1 MKPPRS
7 ILIGNVHMDLGA
19 GRRGVDMGPSAIHL
33 AGLNAGVE
41 SLGIK
46 VADHFALRVRS
57 QEMLEPGD
65 EHARFL
71 PEILQVCGRLADRV
85 EAGLEAGHLPVV
97 LGGDHSV
104 AIGTITGISRY
115 WKKRGKR
122 IGVMWVDAHTDVNTP
137 ETSPTG
143 NIHGMPLA
151 VLLGHGPPELVA
163 LAGDTPAL
171 DPRNVCVIGARDLD
185 DGERQFVRDSGLRVY
200 TMSELDERGT
210 AVCAR
215 EAVERCLDGTA
226 GIHLSFDLDGVDP
239 QHAPGVGTAVQGGL
253 DLRES
258 HLICEKVA
266 ATQKVLGI
274 EMVELNPVIDT
285 ENRTGRLAV
294 WLILSALGKTIL

>member
-1 MKPPRS
+1 MRS
-7 ILIGNVHMDLGA
+7 IVIGNVHMDLGA

-33 AGLNAGVE
+33 AGLKAGVE
-41 SLGIK
+41 SLGIT
-46 VADHFALRVRS
+46 VADNFALGVRS

-65 EHARFL
+65 EKARFL
-71 PEILQVCGRLADRV
+71 TEITQVCGRLADRV
-85 EAGLEAGHLPVV
+85 EAALEQGRLPVV

-122 IGVMWVDAHTDVNTP
+122 IGVLWVDAHTDINTP

-151 VLLGHGPPELVA
+151 VLLGHGPKELVA

-171 DPRNVCVIGARDLD
+171 DARHVCVIGARDVD
-185 DGERQFVRDSGLRVY
+185 EGERRFVKENGLRVY
-200 TMSELDERGT
+200 AMSELDERGT
-210 AVCAR
+210 AVCVR
-215 EAVERCLDGTA
+215 EAVDRCLDGTV

-266 ATQKVLGI
+266 ATGKVLGV
-274 EMVELNPVIDT
+274 EMMELNPVIDS

>member
-1 MKPPRS
+1 
-7 ILIGNVHMDLGA
+7 
-19 GRRGVDMGPSAIHL
+19 
-33 AGLNAGVE
+33 
-41 SLGIK
+41 
-46 VADHFALRVRS
+46 
-57 QEMLEPGD
+57 
-65 EHARFL
+65 
-71 PEILQVCGRLADRV
+71 V
-85 EAGLEAGHLPVV
+85 EAALEQGRLPVV

-122 IGVMWVDAHTDVNTP
+122 IGVLWVDAHTDINTP

-151 VLLGHGPPELVA
+151 VLLGHGPKELVA

-171 DPRNVCVIGARDLD
+171 DARHVCVIGARDVD
-185 DGERQFVRDSGLRVY
+185 EGERRFVKENGLRVY
-200 TMSELDERGT
+200 AMSELDERGT
-210 AVCAR
+210 AVCVR
-215 EAVERCLDGTA
+215 EAVDRCLDGTV

-266 ATQKVLGI
+266 ATGKVLGV
-274 EMVELNPVIDT
+274 EMMELNPVIDS

>member
-1 MKPPRS
+1 MPS
-7 ILIGNVHMDLGA
+7 IVIGNLHMDLGA

-33 AGLNAGVE
+33 AGLNAGLLE
-41 SLGIK
+41 LGHTI
-46 VADHFALRVRS
+46 ADTFALHVRS
-57 QEMLEPGD
+57 QEMLDAGD
-65 EHARFL
+65 PHARFL
-71 PEILQVCGRLADRV
+71 PEITQVCGALADRV
-85 EAGLEAGHLPVV
+85 ESALEAGHKPVV

-122 IGVMWVDAHTDVNTP
+122 IGVLWVDAHTDVNTP
-137 ETSPTG
+137 ASSPTG

-151 VLLGHGPPELVA
+151 VLLGHGPKELVA

-171 DPRNVCVIGARDLD
+171 DARNVCVLGARDVD
-185 DGERQFVRDSGLRVY
+185 DGERAFIRETGLRVY

-210 AVCAR
+210 ATCVK
-215 EAVERCLDGTA
+215 EAIERSLDGA
-226 GIHLSFDLDGVDP
+226 VGIHLSFDLDGVDP
-239 QHAPGVGTAVQGGL
+239 QDAPGVGTAVPGGL
-253 DLRES
+253 NLRES

-266 ATQKVLGI
+266 ATKKVLGV

-285 ENRTGRLAV
+285 GNRTGRLAV